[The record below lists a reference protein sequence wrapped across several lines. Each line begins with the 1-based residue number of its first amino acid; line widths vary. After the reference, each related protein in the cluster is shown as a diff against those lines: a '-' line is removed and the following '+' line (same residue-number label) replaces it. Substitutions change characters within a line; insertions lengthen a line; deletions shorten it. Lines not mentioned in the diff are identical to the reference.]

1 MEIIDIGQFKVER
14 MTNDS
19 FLIDYKVNDKSIFL
33 PRIEAMERINIGQ
46 KYLLAIVEAKEE
58 NYIFASQKIE
68 KHISGIANTETYQI
82 GDEVEVVVY
91 RFSPL
96 GANVLIDLKYK
107 GMIYQNELFRKIEV
121 GEKIKAYI
129 KFIREDG
136 KIDLSLSK
144 LKFKDALNDAKE
156 IILDKLNENDGFLN
170 LTDNSS
176 PEEIRDVLE
185 MSKKAFKRAAG
196 SLFRDEKVELSDKG
210 IILKK

>member
-1 MEIIDIGQFKVER
+1 MQIIDIGLYKIER

-46 KYLLAIVEAKEE
+46 KYLLAIVEDDD
-58 NYIFASQKIE
+58 YTFASQKIE
-68 KHISGIANTETYQI
+68 KHISGIADAETYQI
-82 GDEVEVVVY
+82 GDEVDVVIY

-121 GEKIKAYI
+121 GKKIKAYI
-129 KFIREDG
+129 KFIRTDG

-156 IILDKLNENDGFLN
+156 VILNKLNENNGFLN

-196 SLFRDEKVELSDKG
+196 SLFRDEKVELSDTG
-210 IILKK
+210 IVLKK